1 MVDAVIAN
9 QTHVVVGEESQ
20 SADRASQ
27 SADSAGQS
35 ADSAGQ
41 SADSSEGAGQSAG
54 GSGPPSQE
62 DSNRRT
68 APSPAEPQT
77 TRREDGGGWSPLL
90 VKSSLIAAD
99 GNRFSSR
106 QLDRSSDW
114 TPAGRPSSRRR
125 D

>member
-27 SADSAGQS
+27 SADSADQSADRTSQS

-41 SADSSEGAGQSAG
+41 SAGSSSLA
-54 GSGPPSQE
+54 SQE
-62 DSNRRT
+62 DSTRRT

-77 TRREDGGGWSPLL
+77 TRKEDGGGWSPLL
-90 VKSSLIAAD
+90 VKSSLIAD

>member
-35 ADSAGQ
+35 ADS
-41 SADSSEGAGQSAG
+41 SDGAGQSAG
-54 GSGPPSQE
+54 SSGPLIQR
-62 DSNRRT
+62 DSTRRT
-68 APSPAEPQT
+68 APSPAEHQT
-77 TRREDGGGWSPLL
+77 ARREDGGGWSPLL

>member
-35 ADSAGQ
+35 AGS
-41 SADSSEGAGQSAG
+41 
-54 GSGPPSQE
+54 SGPPSLE

-68 APSPAEPQT
+68 APSQSEPQT

-106 QLDRSSDW
+106 QLDLSSDW

>member
-1 MVDAVIAN
+1 VIAN

-41 SADSSEGAGQSAG
+41 SAGSSGLA
-54 GSGPPSQE
+54 SQG
-62 DSNRRT
+62 DINWRT

-90 VKSSLIAAD
+90 VKSSLIAD

>member
-9 QTHVVVGEESQ
+9 QTHVVVGEDSQ

-27 SADSAGQS
+27 SADRADSADQSADRTSQS
-35 ADSAGQ
+35 ADS
-41 SADSSEGAGQSAG
+41 AGQSAG
-54 GSGPPSQE
+54 GSGPPSQR

-68 APSPAEPQT
+68 APSPSEPQT
-77 TRREDGGGWSPLL
+77 SRREDGGGWSPLL
-90 VKSSLIAAD
+90 VKSSLIGD

-106 QLDRSSDW
+106 QLDHSSDW

>member
-1 MVDAVIAN
+1 MWPLFLKMVDAVIAN

-27 SADSAGQS
+27 SADSS
-35 ADSAGQ
+35 GQ
-41 SADSSEGAGQSAG
+41 SADSSGQSAG
-54 GSGPPSQE
+54 SSGPPSQG
-62 DSNRRT
+62 DSTRRS
-68 APSPAEPQT
+68 APSPSEPQT
-77 TRREDGGGWSPLL
+77 TRREDGRGWSPLL
-90 VKSSLIAAD
+90 VKSSLIAD

>member
-27 SADSAGQS
+27 AADSADQSADRASQS

-41 SADSSEGAGQSAG
+41 SAGS
-54 GSGPPSQE
+54 SGPPSQG
-62 DSNRRT
+62 DSNRAT
-68 APSPAEPQT
+68 APRPAEPQT

-90 VKSSLIAAD
+90 VKSSLIAD
-99 GNRFSSR
+99 GIRFSSR